1 MMKRLAILSV
11 AVIAVIPVVNVASL
25 GAQAAQQRQ
34 GRQGGRQER
43 QAPGVAGVPGA
54 PGVDAAVND
63 PAVTPNEIQRMFDAY
78 ALVQAQDQLHLND
91 DQYPRFLVRFKSL
104 QEVRRRSLQE
114 HTRLVGDLRR
124 LLTQGQP
131 DEAQLKERMQELQEV
146 DSRAVAD
153 VKKAYD
159 GLDQVLDV
167 KQQAHL
173 RVFEEQMERRK
184 IELITRARQANRQ
197 KQQQ

>member
-11 AVIAVIPVVNVASL
+11 AVIAIIDIISVASL
-25 GAQAAQQRQ
+25 GAQSAQQQQRR
-34 GRQGGRQER
+34 GRQAQP
-43 QAPGVAGVPGA
+43 APGG
-54 PGVDAAVND
+54 PGVNGVNGVNGDD

-91 DQYPRFLVRFKSL
+91 DQYGRFLVRFKSL

-114 HTRLVGDLRR
+114 HTRLVGELRR
-124 LLTQGQP
+124 LLMQGQP
-131 DEAQLKERMQELQEV
+131 DETQLKERMQELQEV

-184 IELITRARQANRQ
+184 IELITRARQANRL

>member
-1 MMKRLAILSV
+1 MMKRLAIRSV
-11 AVIAVIPVVNVASL
+11 ALIAAVNVISVVSL
-25 GAQAAQQRQ
+25 GAQGAQQRQ
-34 GRQGGRQER
+34 GGRGRQAQ
-43 QAPGVAGVPGA
+43 QAPGI
-54 PGVDAAVND
+54 PGVNGNVDD

-91 DQYPRFLVRFKSL
+91 DQYARFLVRFKSL

-114 HTRLVGDLRR
+114 HTRLVAELRR
-124 LLTQGQP
+124 LLMQGQP
-131 DEAQLKERMQELQEV
+131 DEAQLKERMQALQEV

-153 VKKAYD
+153 AKKAYD

-184 IELITRARQANRQ
+184 IELITRARQANRL
-197 KQQQ
+197 KQQQQ

>member
-1 MMKRLAILSV
+1 MMKRPAILS
-11 AVIAVIPVVNVASL
+11 IAAIAMIHAISVASL
-25 GAQAAQQRQ
+25 GAQGAQQRQ
-34 GRQGGRQER
+34 GRQGRQAQ
-43 QAPGVAGVPGA
+43 QAPGVPGVPG
-54 PGVDAAVND
+54 VNAAVDD

-91 DQYPRFLVRFKSL
+91 DQYARFLVRFKSL

-114 HTRLVGDLRR
+114 HTRLVGELRR
-124 LLTQGQP
+124 LLMQAQP

-184 IELITRARQANRQ
+184 IELITRARQANRL
-197 KQQQ
+197 KQQQQ

>member
-11 AVIAVIPVVNVASL
+11 AAINIISVASL
-25 GAQAAQQRQ
+25 GAQGAQQRR
-34 GRQGGRQER
+34 GRQAQ
-43 QAPGVAGVPGA
+43 QAPGV
-54 PGVDAAVND
+54 PGVNSAVDD
-63 PAVTPNEIQRMFDAY
+63 PAVTPNELQRMFDAY

-91 DQYPRFLVRFKSL
+91 DQYARFLVRFKSL

-114 HTRLVGDLRR
+114 HTRLVGELRR
-124 LLTQGQP
+124 LLMQGQP
-131 DEAQLKERMQELQEV
+131 DETQLKERMQELQEV

-184 IELITRARQANRQ
+184 IELITRARQANRL

>member
-11 AVIAVIPVVNVASL
+11 AVIAVINIISVASL
-25 GAQAAQQRQ
+25 GAQGAQQRR
-34 GRQGGRQER
+34 GRQAQ
-43 QAPGVAGVPGA
+43 QAPGV
-54 PGVDAAVND
+54 PGVNSAVDD

-91 DQYPRFLVRFKSL
+91 DQYARFLVRFKSL
-104 QEVRRRSLQE
+104 QEVRRRALQE
-114 HTRLVGDLRR
+114 HTRLIGELRR
-124 LLTQGQP
+124 LLMQGQP
-131 DEAQLKERMQELQEV
+131 DETQLKERMQELQEV

-184 IELITRARQANRQ
+184 IELITRARQANRL
-197 KQQQ
+197 KQQQQ